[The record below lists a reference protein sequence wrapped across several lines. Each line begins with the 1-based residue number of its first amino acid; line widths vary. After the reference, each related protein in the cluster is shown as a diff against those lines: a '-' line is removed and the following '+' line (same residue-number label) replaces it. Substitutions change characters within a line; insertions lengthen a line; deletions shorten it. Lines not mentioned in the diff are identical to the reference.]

1 MHPAEECVVR
11 PYLLV
16 EDIEAAVDAAVASGA
31 EVAHPPLEL
40 DGHGSFAIFILGGV
54 HHGVWQI

>member
-1 MHPAEECVVR
+1 MVR